1 MAEAICYAG
10 EASRYRY
17 NVTFIVKSS
26 SEVLTKSFDSPYL
39 ARQFVNKLKHSKRC
53 SLISHSPLN

>member
-1 MAEAICYAG
+1 MSEAICYAG
-10 EASRYRY
+10 GISRYHY

-26 SEVLTKSFDSPYL
+26 GEILTKSFDSPYL